1 MKKLLFLLLVMAL
14 GAGMVFAMTPD
25 DPPGVF
31 NPETIM
37 AENSVQQGV
46 VIQPAV
52 LVLVTPITVDPSS
65 FHSVV
70 VQYDIAIRSHKGMIN
85 LAQETRK
92 KADRAFSAVC
102 ADYYLRC

>member
-37 AENSVQQGV
+37 AEYSVQQGV
-46 VIQPAV
+46 VTQPSELVFATLGIARPSSIQAVMVHDNLAIQPDNY
-52 LVLVTPITVDPSS
+52 LIYDKPSCFGQIGTS
-65 FHSVV
+65 
-70 VQYDIAIRSHKGMIN
+70 A
-85 LAQETRK
+85 
-92 KADRAFSAVC
+92 ADT
-102 ADYYLRC
+102 DYYLRC